1 MRKSISF
8 FVNIQNPTSLTAKP
22 ERKNILNS
30 FDYTGNMVGIERLQ
44 EEGNVDLKKRIW
56 DASVNPSGTVYQ
68 SLMNGLTRSFGF
80 LKKEILEITLKNNSS
95 GDQIA
100 FSPRID
106 ILANKIILY
115 KTWHPNGN
123 NIIDKEIR
131 TYKSEDSGYW
141 LIDLVSEI
149 NSSECFSC
157 SIIDNIRGNTHSS
170 SLIRK
175 SSHIYVSEELIKQSK
190 QNIMNNKNIVR
201 GTVVFEDKENFID
214 EVESSPTSNGEYH
227 IDYENAVIESYNIP
241 NIRTYCSYHANNFPL
256 KIEYSP
262 IQVFSINDDNYMDE
276 LFNKDIL
283 DSNEEIN
290 SLPNEEGT
298 IIFNKIFNNVKTFWG
313 E

>member
-1 MRKSISF
+1 
-8 FVNIQNPTSLTAKP
+8 
-22 ERKNILNS
+22 
-30 FDYTGNMVGIERLQ
+30 
-44 EEGNVDLKKRIW
+44 
-56 DASVNPSGTVYQ
+56 
-68 SLMNGLTRSFGF
+68 
-80 LKKEILEITLKNNSS
+80 
-95 GDQIA
+95 
-100 FSPRID
+100 
-106 ILANKIILY
+106 
-115 KTWHPNGN
+115 
-123 NIIDKEIR
+123 
-131 TYKSEDSGYW
+131 
-141 LIDLVSEI
+141 
-149 NSSECFSC
+149 
-157 SIIDNIRGNTHSS
+157 
-170 SLIRK
+170 
-175 SSHIYVSEELIKQSK
+175 
-190 QNIMNNKNIVR
+190 MNNKNIVR